1 MVSKHWPSS
10 QEEIRDFIARE
21 KEKEELARARAA
33 MPRKIKKPK
42 KVYYTKEEW
51 AVAREAVFSR
61 DGRICYMCQ
70 CEATQVDHVLP
81 KSKYPHLALDLT
93 NLKPICWPCNRK
105 KNTQVLTCPL

>member
-1 MVSKHWPSS
+1 MSKHWPSS
-10 QEEIRDFIARE
+10 QEEIRDFILRE
-21 KEKEELARARAA
+21 KEKERVARELPVIK
-33 MPRKIKKPK
+33 PRKRKHK

-51 AVAREAVFSR
+51 EEAREAVFLR
-61 DGRICYMCQ
+61 DGRICYRCQ

-105 KNTQVLTCPL
+105 KNTQVLTD